1 MHYIKFDTIESTNDF
16 LKSYAKTKKLPD
28 FFYVYTDK
36 QSKGR
41 GQQSNTWQSDCC
53 KNILISIFLQPKLS
67 VSQQQQLN
75 QIVALSIIK
84 VLEKFNILK
93 LNIKLPNDIM
103 SDGKKIAGILIEN
116 VIRHQTWKQSI
127 IGIGLNVNQ
136 TEFVNLPQATS
147 MKLISGK
154 DYNQEDIIALLI
166 QELKENYQQNPD
178 ILSREFER
186 LLISQP

>member
-28 FFYVYTDK
+28 FFYVYADRQT
-36 QSKGR
+36 KGR

-53 KNILISIFLQPKLS
+53 KNILISIFIQPELA

-75 QIVALSIIK
+75 QIVALSIVK
-84 VLEKFNILK
+84 VLEKFNISK
-93 LNIKLPNDIM
+93 VRIKLPNDIM
-103 SDGKKIAGILIEN
+103 ADGRKIAGILIEN

-127 IGIGLNVNQ
+127 IGIGFNVNQ

-147 MKLISGK
+147 MKLLTGK
-154 DYNQEDIIALLI
+154 DYDREEIITLLM
-166 QELKENYQQNPD
+166 QELKINYKQNPD

-186 LLISQP
+186 LLITQP